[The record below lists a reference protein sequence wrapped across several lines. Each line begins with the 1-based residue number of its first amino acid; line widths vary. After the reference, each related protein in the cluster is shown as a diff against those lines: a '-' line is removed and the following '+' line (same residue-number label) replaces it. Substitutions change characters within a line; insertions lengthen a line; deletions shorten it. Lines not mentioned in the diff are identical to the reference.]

1 MRHRPGHILFG
12 RFVLQ
17 IPVAAALRNLFGTS
31 VHVLRVFMFREQE
44 ELMNKIANQYCRRDD
59 R

>member
-1 MRHRPGHILFG
+1 MRHRPGRILFG

-31 VHVLRVFMFREQE
+31 VHVLPMFMFREQE